1 MPTFAFTTIIIHQ
14 EFCNIITLMIRSI
27 LTPLVCPRFLTDS
40 RYREGHLRVVNALP
54 QRRVL
59 GLHVPEMQQTA
70 KQISRCGAEIELGV
84 GKHKMC
90 YNGKEVIR
98 SFESMPSDSLCHEE
112 LVIWGYLINLEKSSL
127 PERILMLEKY
137 VPVLDNWAVCDS
149 YCANAKW
156 MARADKPELWA
167 FLQPYFRS
175 AHEFEVRFAIV
186 VAMTYFMTEEWL
198 PKIFA
203 VIESI
208 DLSRIHSAYRYE
220 KGKPKLPQQGTAQG
234 PSPYYVRMAI
244 AWLLATALAK
254 YPDLTRTFIRTT
266 SLPEDVLKLYIRKAR
281 ESFRTREVAVL

>member
-1 MPTFAFTTIIIHQ
+1 
-14 EFCNIITLMIRSI
+14 
-27 LTPLVCPRFLTDS
+27 
-40 RYREGHLRVVNALP
+40 
-54 QRRVL
+54 
-59 GLHVPEMQQTA
+59 
-70 KQISRCGAEIELGV
+70 
-84 GKHKMC
+84 
-90 YNGKEVIR
+90 
-98 SFESMPSDSLCHEE
+98 MPSDSLCHEE
-112 LVIWGYLINLEKSSL
+112 LVIWGYLINLEKSTL

-137 VPVLDNWAVCDS
+137 VPLLDNWAVCDS
-149 YCANAKW
+149 YCAHAKW

-167 FLQPYFRS
+167 FLQPYFSS

-220 KGKPKLPQQGTAQG
+220 KGKSKLPQQGTAQG

-254 YPDLTRTFIRTT
+254 YPELTRLFVRTT

-281 ESFRTREVAVL
+281 ESFRTREVAVM